1 MENNKDLKEIFKT
14 ISDSAL
20 LNFSSSIRE
29 DKLNIVRE
37 ILKFDIDSYLESMS
51 MLLYDVKN
59 GYYKNVDNKTVWSIA
74 LFFIYIICPEDLL
87 EPFIGKKNFIKS
99 FILFSFSFINIK
111 KELDKYR
118 ESLDKHKVETS
129 NEFGKIIYYNHRE
142 EYWFMEE
149 LWRLNFQ

>member
-20 LNFSSSIRE
+20 LNFSSYIKE

-59 GYYKNVDNKTVWSIA
+59 GYYKK
-74 LFFIYIICPEDLL
+74 
-87 EPFIGKKNFIKS
+87 
-99 FILFSFSFINIK
+99 
-111 KELDKYR
+111 
-118 ESLDKHKVETS
+118 
-129 NEFGKIIYYNHRE
+129 
-142 EYWFMEE
+142 
-149 LWRLNFQ
+149 